1 MTKFDIAIIG
11 AGPGGYIAAI
21 YAAMHGKKTVLI
33 EKDSVGGVC
42 LNRGCIPT
50 KTLIALVHKKENLD
64 FPGMLDKKNEIVK
77 KLRSG
82 IEMLL
87 KAKKVEV
94 KKGKAKL
101 IDKGVIDV
109 NGERVEADSIIIAT
123 GSRPVELPDFKFDG
137 KKILSSNHLLA
148 LPKTPKKLLIVGGG
162 YIGCEYAYIFS
173 SLGAEV
179 TIVEMFDSLLP
190 NMDKDLSK
198 AIELNFKKRKIKILL
213 KTKASESLKA
223 SYDEILVCV
232 GRRSNIEDMGLQELG
247 IKTDKGRIAVDE
259 YLRTSADNVYA
270 IGDVIGQNMLAHVAS
285 HEGITAVRNIMGK
298 NVKMDYTAV
307 PCCVYTEPQIAT
319 VGLSKDEV
327 EAKGLKVKQ
336 SKFPFSAL
344 GKAHAI
350 GYTEGFV
357 KMLVNDKDN
366 TVLGVQIVGAAA
378 TELIAEATLAVRLKL
393 KAEDVLETIHAHPTL
408 SEGLMEA
415 AFGITGKP
423 IHTL

>member
-1 MTKFDIAIIG
+1 MSKFDIAIIG

-21 YAAMHGKKTVLI
+21 YAAMHGKKVILV

-50 KTLIALVHKKENLD
+50 KTLIALVHKKEAID

-77 KLRSG
+77 KLRTG

-101 IDKGVIDV
+101 VDKGVIDV
-109 NGERVEADSIIIAT
+109 NGEKIEADSIIIAT

-148 LPKTPKKLLIVGGG
+148 LPKAPKKLLIVGGG
-162 YIGCEYAYIFS
+162 YIGCEYAYIFN

-179 TIVEMFDSLLP
+179 TIVEMFDRLLP
-190 NMDKDLSK
+190 NMDKALSK
-198 AIELNFKKRKIKILL
+198 AIELSFKKRKIKILL
-213 KTKASESLKA
+213 KTKADSSLKA
-223 SYDEILVCV
+223 SYDEILVAV
-232 GRRSNIEDMGLQELG
+232 GRRPNIEDLGLEKLG
-247 IKTDKGRIAVDE
+247 IKTDKGRITVDE
-259 YLRTSADNVYA
+259 YLRTNVSNIYA
-270 IGDVIGQNMLAHVAS
+270 IGDVIGQHMLAHVAS
-285 HEGITAVRNIMGK
+285 HEGITAVKNILGETI
-298 NVKMDYTAV
+298 KMDYTAV

-319 VGLSKDEV
+319 VGLSKEEA

-336 SKFPFSAL
+336 AKFPFSAL